1 MSVFKL
7 HQVADPVRTELPLS
21 DEVKAIDAELAQQSD
36 NSELWM
42 QRGLALS
49 SQNLMREA
57 VEAYSRA
64 IALDPFNGVIYRY
77 RGHRHLSCW
86 QFVDAMA
93 DFTTAAR
100 LLPEGHPE
108 EWNVW
113 YHLGLA
119 WYLQGEYAQAE
130 QAYKHCYDITDRS
143 DLINFCPIT
152 DWLWRTEMRLGKTE
166 EAKALIA
173 ALPADFDIEMEPCG
187 YSRVCAMYQGRVKP
201 EELIKGR
208 MLPERLDAM
217 TMVYAL
223 SNYYYVMGDEKR
235 SNELIEETLSFGDT
249 EWWCAFGYLAAM
261 QDKKARA
268 AKAEQEDNAM
278 IQHFDTAHGL
288 SRLVVHNGVAWFTGH
303 SARPGYDTLEA
314 QTQAVVSRYDEL
326 FEQFG
331 LKKKNILMFNAYV
344 ADISKAD
351 EFGKVFYPW
360 MEKDGCAAAG
370 VCVEAKP
377 AGDNNLL
384 ELQLIVAVDD
394 QVKIQ
399 G

>member
-1 MSVFKL
+1 MSVSKL
-7 HQVADPVRTELPLS
+7 HQVADPMRTELPLS
-21 DEVKAIDAELAQQSD
+21 DEVKAIDAKLAQQPE
-36 NSELWM
+36 NAELWM

-49 SQNLMREA
+49 GQNLMREA

-64 IALDPFNGVIYRY
+64 IALDPFNGVLYRH

-86 QFVDAMA
+86 QFVDAAA

-113 YHLGLA
+113 YHLGLV

-130 QAYKHCYDITDRS
+130 QAYKHCYDITDKS

-166 EAKALIA
+166 EAKALLA

-201 EELIKGR
+201 EELIEGR

-235 SNELIEETLSFGDT
+235 SNELIEETLSFGDA

-261 QDKKARA
+261 QDKKARTA
-268 AKAEQEDNAM
+268 ACQKDHSL
-278 IQHFDTAHGL
+278 IQRFDTAHGL
-288 SRLVVHNGVAWFTGH
+288 DRLVVHNGVAWFTGH
-303 SARPGYDTLEA
+303 SARPGYSTLEE
-314 QTQAVVSRYDEL
+314 QTQAVVNRYDEL
-326 FEQFG
+326 FAQFG
-331 LKKKNILMFNAYV
+331 LKSIEEFNR
-344 ADISKAD
+344 
-351 EFGKVFYPW
+351 VFYPW
-360 MEKDGCAAAG
+360 LEKDGCSAVG
-370 VCVEAKP
+370 VCVAAKP
-377 AGDNNLL
+377 AGKDNLL
-384 ELQLIVAVDD
+384 ELQLSVAADT
-394 QVKIQ
+394 I
-399 G
+399 